1 MTNSSDPLER
11 LEHHVGQL
19 FTAGVTIS
27 AVTLAAGLAMF
38 LIAPEKPTTNTLLN
52 AGLLVLMATP
62 MLRVLLS
69 IVEYV
74 RMQDWFFAA
83 TTLAVIAELS
93 VTVLSALKIKS

>member
-1 MTNSSDPLER
+1 MTNPRDPLER

-38 LIAPEKPTTNTLLN
+38 LIAPEKPATNTLLN